1 MPVTMSTIR
10 EVKQLNNCFVIFC
23 FLQVACIVLTAGLSV
38 ERDYLYLK
46 VMLIQLEISAA
57 SLIKAFDIGLN
68 SSKYCKDELQW
79 TVLSDH
85 KEIQWTEQGEK
96 HKSCPDVPRIVP
108 GVWTVP
114 LVIACT
120 GKVSFSISKYFTW
133 RLLRTL
139 KVLIKLGSLTSLNR
153 YVALITVAFVSCLV
167 SSTATVGQVAII
179 HRSLNFSYTP
189 VGTIIFCLYMINGLS
204 LFGILCVSIGC
215 MIIAARLICSRKDSV
230 HFNNRKLRVFIK
242 MI

>member
-10 EVKQLNNCFVIFC
+10 EVKQLNKCFVIFC

-85 KEIQWTEQGEK
+85 KDIQWTEPEMSG
-96 HKSCPDVPRIVP
+96 HACPMFVRVR
-108 GVWTVP
+108 
-114 LVIACT
+114 
-120 GKVSFSISKYFTW
+120 S
-133 RLLRTL
+133 
-139 KVLIKLGSLTSLNR
+139 SLDR
-153 YVALITVAFVSCLV
+153 
-167 SSTATVGQVAII
+167 
-179 HRSLNFSYTP
+179 
-189 VGTIIFCLYMINGLS
+189 
-204 LFGILCVSIGC
+204 
-215 MIIAARLICSRKDSV
+215 ARRKT
-230 HFNNRKLRVFIK
+230 
-242 MI
+242 

>member
-1 MPVTMSTIR
+1 M
-10 EVKQLNNCFVIFC
+10 FF
-23 FLQVACIVLTAGLSV
+23 
-38 ERDYLYLK
+38 
-46 VMLIQLEISAA
+46 QLEISTA

-68 SSKYCKDELQW
+68 LSKYCNDELQW
-79 TVLSDH
+79 TVLSDN

-120 GKVSFSISKYFTW
+120 GRVPFWISKYLTW
-133 RLLRTL
+133 SLSRTL
-139 KVLIKLGSLTSLNR
+139 KVLIKLGSLTTLNR

-189 VGTIIFCLYMINGLS
+189 VGTIIFCLYVINGLS
-204 LFGILCVSIGC
+204 LFGIFCVSIGC
-215 MIIAARLICSRKDSV
+215 MIISARLICSRKDSV
-230 HFNNRKLRVFIK
+230 IFLNKKLNKKEQRKSFY
-242 MI
+242 